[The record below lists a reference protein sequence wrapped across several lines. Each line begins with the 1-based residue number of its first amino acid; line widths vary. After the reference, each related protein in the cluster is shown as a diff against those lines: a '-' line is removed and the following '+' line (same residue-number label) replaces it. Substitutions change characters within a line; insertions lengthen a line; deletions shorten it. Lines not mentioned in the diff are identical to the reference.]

1 MVSSVIYI
9 LDELAKCKQTES
21 GLDMCHFQHR
31 VPRKTWVRV
40 YREKFNIGFFAK
52 LSGRRQNVFYPLVTR
67 VSMTI

>member
-40 YREKFNIGFFAK
+40 ICGS
-52 LSGRRQNVFYPLVTR
+52 L
-67 VSMTI
+67 